1 MGLDVKNLNLLDALG
16 LSKFNLGAGSMGN
29 IVLLFALG
37 IIIVALVCAI
47 IIVVYKRKQYFLKIP
62 LYSSI
67 GNRPTRIG
75 YYKARVISIGTAG
88 DKLWFVKKARKYL
101 SPGTIQSAPNEFWYW
116 VREDGEWINFSI
128 KDLDEVS
135 KTAGVKFIQQDMRM
149 ARLATERLLEQ
160 RLMKKNFWEKY
171 GVMIGFVLYF
181 LLVTVSLAI
190 MFYLWGDII
199 EQTSQLLGTINNM
212 MENSGGSSRPSGVEG
227 LVPASIGLL
236 LYKRRKKYGL
246 PN

>member
-1 MGLDVKNLNLLDALG
+1 MALDVKNLNILDALG
-16 LSKFNLGAGSMGN
+16 LSKFNLGAGSIGN

-37 IIIVALVCAI
+37 IIIIALFCGILI
-47 IIVVYKRKQYFLKIP
+47 IFYRKKMYFLKIP
-62 LYSSI
+62 LYSNI

-75 YYKARVISIGTAG
+75 NYKARVIAIGTAG
-88 DKLWFVKKARKYL
+88 DKLWFVKGAKKYL

-128 KDLDEVS
+128 SDLDEVS
-135 KTAGVKFIQQDMRM
+135 KKAGVKFIQQDMRM

-199 EQTSQLLGTINNM
+199 DQTSQLIGTVNAM
-212 MENSGGSSRPSGVEG
+212 WERQVLADRPSGVGG
-227 LVPASIGLL
+227 LVPAGIGLL
-236 LYKRRKKYGL
+236 FYKKRRDRKKG
-246 PN
+246 